1 MSILSQELTGYNNIK
16 KVNVRN
22 CIIFYIT
29 DEENCVDLN
38 NQNSNTTFMDSRVQK
53 LLRNGISW
61 SEMWL
66 KFGQESYNYDKNF
79 TNVSNYAI
87 NHNIKELI

>member
-1 MSILSQELTGYNNIK
+1 MKWLCRKIFGK
-16 KVNVRN
+16 KY
-22 CIIFYIT
+22 YIVKT
-29 DEENCVDLN
+29 N
-38 NQNSNTTFMDSRVQK
+38 K
-53 LLRNGISW
+53 LLKDEISW

>member
-1 MSILSQELTGYNNIK
+1 MY
-16 KVNVRN
+16 
-22 CIIFYIT
+22 

-38 NQNSNTTFMDSRVQK
+38 NQNSNTTFRDSRVQK
-53 LLRNGISW
+53 LLKDEISW

-66 KFGQESYNYDKNF
+66 KFGQESYNHDKNF

-87 NHNIKELI
+87 NHSIKELILKYGG

>member
-53 LLRNGISW
+53 L
-61 SEMWL
+61 
-66 KFGQESYNYDKNF
+66 
-79 TNVSNYAI
+79 
-87 NHNIKELI
+87 